1 MDMIVLGSAGLSGS
15 RRIWQQEDCRRELL
29 QRYPAR
35 FFRSLGEAEQEAGAA
50 AAEEK
55 ESRRIRSF
63 LKAQG
68 IPEEDLREAGETGI
82 LGALWELLKE
92 KKLGGVYHQ
101 KRIPVRQ
108 QTLEICELFGLNPY
122 RLYGRGCFLC
132 LTKDGGRLLMEGEA
146 AGIEG
151 ALIGYTA
158 KGPAIRRTDG
168 EETAYLRRPEPE
180 PWPWTREGE
189 GKEGGKE
196 GVR

>member
-1 MDMIVLGSAGLSGS
+1 
-15 RRIWQQEDCRRELL
+15 
-29 QRYPAR
+29 
-35 FFRSLGEAEQEAGAA
+35 
-50 AAEEK
+50 
-55 ESRRIRSF
+55 
-63 LKAQG
+63 
-68 IPEEDLREAGETGI
+68 
-82 LGALWELLKE
+82 
-92 KKLGGVYHQ
+92 
-101 KRIPVRQ
+101 
-108 QTLEICELFGLNPY
+108 
-122 RLYGRGCFLC
+122 
-132 LTKDGGRLLMEGEA
+132 MEGEA